1 MNNNVKVVIDA
12 GHGGNDPGTS
22 GNGLKEKDYTL
33 LISQYMAERLKD
45 LGYNVYLTR
54 EEDISLTPN
63 ERVNRIINAFGNNS
77 DVLVISN
84 HLNAGGAEG
93 AEVIYALRNTDELSN
108 KILNNLKEIGN
119 PVRKAYQRRL
129 PSNPSKD
136 YYFIHR
142 NTGITEPIIIE
153 YGFLDNVKDSKRIK
167 DNYQRLVEEV
177 IKAISEYKNVPYSAP
192 SISNTYRVKN
202 GDTLWSIAKKFNTTP
217 LELKKINN
225 LNNNLLY
232 INQILKVPDF
242 IETIDTNIN
251 YVVKNNDTLYSISK
265 MFNVTVDSI
274 KSNNNLTTDI
284 LSVGQILNIP
294 VGESNVLVKED
305 TKSDTTNSYIVKN
318 GDTLYSIAKEN
329 NTTVNT
335 IKELNNL
342 IDDVLKIGMIL
353 LLPTNNIEEIFT
365 HTVVNGDSLWSISKT
380 YNTTI
385 DLIKSL
391 NNLTT
396 DLLNVGQ
403 ELKVKRNTK

>member
-54 EEDISLTPN
+54 EEDISLIPN

-153 YGFLDNVKDSKRIK
+153 YGFLDNVKDSKRIR

-274 KSNNNLTTDI
+274 KSNNNLTTD
-284 LSVGQILNIP
+284 LLNVGQILNIP

-353 LLPTNNIEEIFT
+353 LLPTNNIEEIIT
-365 HTVVNGDSLWSISKT
+365 HTVVSGDSLWSIS
-380 YNTTI
+380 
-385 DLIKSL
+385 
-391 NNLTT
+391 
-396 DLLNVGQ
+396 
-403 ELKVKRNTK
+403 

>member
-108 KILNNLKEIGN
+108 KILNNFKEIGN

-153 YGFLDNVKDSKRIK
+153 YGFLDNVKDSKRIR

-353 LLPTNNIEEIFT
+353 LLPTNNIEEIIT
-365 HTVVNGDSLWSISKT
+365 HTVVSGDSLWSISKT

>member
-153 YGFLDNVKDSKRIK
+153 YGFLDNVKDSKRIR

-353 LLPTNNIEEIFT
+353 LLPTSNIEEIFT

>member
-1 MNNNVKVVIDA
+1 
-12 GHGGNDPGTS
+12 
-22 GNGLKEKDYTL
+22 
-33 LISQYMAERLKD
+33 
-45 LGYNVYLTR
+45 
-54 EEDISLTPN
+54 
-63 ERVNRIINAFGNNS
+63 
-77 DVLVISN
+77 
-84 HLNAGGAEG
+84 
-93 AEVIYALRNTDELSN
+93 
-108 KILNNLKEIGN
+108 
-119 PVRKAYQRRL
+119 
-129 PSNPSKD
+129 
-136 YYFIHR
+136 
-142 NTGITEPIIIE
+142 
-153 YGFLDNVKDSKRIK
+153 
-167 DNYQRLVEEV
+167 
-177 IKAISEYKNVPYSAP
+177 
-192 SISNTYRVKN
+192 
-202 GDTLWSIAKKFNTTP
+202 
-217 LELKKINN
+217 
-225 LNNNLLY
+225 
-232 INQILKVPDF
+232 
-242 IETIDTNIN
+242 
-251 YVVKNNDTLYSISK
+251 

-353 LLPTNNIEEIFT
+353 LLPTNNIEEIFI
-365 HTVVNGDSLWSISKT
+365 HTVVSGESLWSISKT